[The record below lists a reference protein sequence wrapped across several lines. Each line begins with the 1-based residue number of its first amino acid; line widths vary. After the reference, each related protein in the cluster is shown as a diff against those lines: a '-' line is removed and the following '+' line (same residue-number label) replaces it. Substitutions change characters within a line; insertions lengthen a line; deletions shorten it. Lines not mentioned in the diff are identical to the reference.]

1 MRSEPAPPAD
11 PFIDPGA
18 LALLCCPLTGRPL
31 RPIVRHGRPMLQA
44 EGEPGGPRYPVV
56 NGIPVL
62 LPSAAERNAAAQ
74 FTSRPQT

>member
-11 PFIDPGA
+11 PFVEPGA
-18 LALLCCPLTGRPL
+18 LALLRCPLTCRPL
-31 RPIVRHGRPMLQA
+31 RPIVQHGRPMLQA

-62 LPSAAERNAAAQ
+62 LPSAAERDAAD
-74 FTSRPQT
+74 FFSRTQT